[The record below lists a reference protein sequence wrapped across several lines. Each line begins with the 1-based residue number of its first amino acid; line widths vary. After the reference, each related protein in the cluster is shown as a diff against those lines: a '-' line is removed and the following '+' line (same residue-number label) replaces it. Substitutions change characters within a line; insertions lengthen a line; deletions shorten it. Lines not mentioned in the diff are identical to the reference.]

1 MITPFE
7 MAVSSVRVGVGV
19 KREDGMDLKELG
31 TKLAMVV
38 TDPIV
43 VKLSP
48 VRTTIEALEQN
59 GTAYALYNR
68 VRVEPSDGFVPRH
81 DRVRN
86 ASSRSI
92 RSSPSGADRRS
103 IREGEPLHDVFAG
116 RFPRLRQSTDWQ
128 RPAGAR
134 SVEHADGDP
143 DDGGKGTRDDR
154 RRHLRLQEVAREDRH
169 RESTVEADAR
179 LSRSRERAHHTAGG
193 GGVDGTRH
201 SQPRDRVHS
210 PRFDIPSI
218 RCP

>member
-19 KREDGMDLKELG
+19 KREVGMDLKELG

-48 VRTTIEALEQN
+48 VRTTIESLEQN
-59 GTAYALYNR
+59 GIAYALYNR

-92 RSSPSGADRRS
+92 RSSPSAADRRS

-143 DDGGKGTRDDR
+143 DDGGRGRETTGVAIFDYKKLRAKTGIANR
-154 RRHLRLQEVAREDRH
+154 RLKPTLGY
-169 RESTVEADAR
+169 
-179 LSRSRERAHHTAGG
+179 L
-193 GGVDGTRH
+193 
-201 SQPRDRVHS
+201 
-210 PRFDIPSI
+210 
-218 RCP
+218 